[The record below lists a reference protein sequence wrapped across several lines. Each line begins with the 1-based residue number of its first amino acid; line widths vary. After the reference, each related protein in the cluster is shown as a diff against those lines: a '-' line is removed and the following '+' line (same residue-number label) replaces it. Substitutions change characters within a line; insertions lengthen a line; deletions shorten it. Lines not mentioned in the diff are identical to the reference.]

1 MGTDSKTEEN
11 KQPMLDTDDDG
22 IYDDWEVNGY
32 YIKNHL
38 VLPWPKKGSEEEKEL
53 IKQGFKKFVSNPN
66 ESHTAGDPY
75 SDLKKASGAFDRTIH
90 KQPGTLL
97 LRHIPVLQLAWK
109 NWFFQIIKILARQR
123 ENR

>member
-1 MGTDSKTEEN
+1 MGSQRILCE
-11 KQPMLDTDDDG
+11 KQYSRFLGLKRD
-22 IYDDWEVNGY
+22 
-32 YIKNHL
+32 
-38 VLPWPKKGSEEEKEL
+38 PKEEEEL

-75 SDLKKASGAFDRTIH
+75 SDLEKASGAFDVQFT

-109 NWFFQIIKILARQR
+109 N
-123 ENR
+123 